1 MTPYHD
7 SHGMTVYNTDA
18 RRLTDILEPGSCRA
32 IVTDPPYELGLGT
45 AGRVARWDSTGIA
58 FDPGFW
64 SSLLPLVTPGAYLL
78 AFGGTRTWHRMA
90 CAIEDAGWLIRDQIC
105 WLYSSGMPKGEWGDH
120 AVDRTLG
127 HPDTRPARESGD
139 DVMSRRTQREG
150 DYMPADA
157 RALPYRGFN
166 PALKPAW
173 EPIIVA
179 QRPRDD
185 TLGRTLLDYG
195 TGALNVDAARL
206 DADMD
211 ELRDRYRLNAL
222 DSHGPRHGDT
232 FKAST
237 TPRPAE
243 PRLEGRYPSNLAMD
257 PPTARLLDAPPF
269 YYCPKATGMDRP
281 VEDAERLVA
290 PGGPDWTTVCERL
303 GLRAD
308 ATEYP
313 ESVFPAGPPAGA
325 RPAGVARIAHPTV
338 KPLDLVR
345 WLVRLACP
353 PGGRVL
359 DPFLGSGTTM
369 LACRMENL
377 ECTGSEYDPVY
388 LPLIARR
395 LDEPAQSTLFA

>member
-7 SHGMTVYNTDA
+7 SPGMTVYNTDS
-18 RRLTDILEPGSCRA
+18 RRLADIIEPGSCHA

-58 FDPGFW
+58 FDPAFW
-64 SSLLPLVTPGAYLL
+64 RSMLTPVTPGAYLL
-78 AFGGTRTWHRMA
+78 AFGGARTWHRMV

-120 AVDRTLG
+120 AVDRALG
-127 HPDTRPARESGD
+127 HADTRPARESGD
-139 DVMSRRTQREG
+139 DVMSRRVQRDGEYRTV
-150 DYMPADA
+150 DP
-157 RALPYRGFN
+157 RALPYRGMN

-179 QRPRDD
+179 QKPRGR

-211 ELRDRYRLNAL
+211 ELRDRYRMNAVE
-222 DSHGPRHGDT
+222 SRGERHGDT
-232 FKAST
+232 FRASS
-237 TPRPAE
+237 TPRPAL
-243 PRLEGRYPSNLAMD
+243 PRLEGRYPSDLVVD
-257 PPTARLLDAPPF
+257 EPTSRLIDAPAF
-269 YYCPKATGMDRP
+269 YYCPKASGADRP
-281 VEDAERLVA
+281 VEDAERLFA
-290 PGGPDWTTVCERL
+290 PGGDRWADACERA

-308 ATEYP
+308 AAEYP
-313 ESVFPAGPPAGA
+313 ESVFPGGPPEGA
-325 RPAGVARIAHPTV
+325 RPAGVTRIAHPTV
-338 KPLDLVR
+338 KPLDLMR

-377 ECTGSEYDPVY
+377 ECVGCEYDPVY
-388 LPLIARR
+388 LPLITRR
-395 LDEPAQSTLFA
+395 LDEPAQSVLFA